1 MKTVLWGKWVFGMVA
16 GIILSGCGAEAAK
29 TELPEPGNQEKEQEL
44 QIAFLADIHLHDFF
58 SAAENLEASEL
69 PVIADARTSD
79 QSTQGAQTPVLMRSM
94 QAQLNSTRLFNE
106 NYFVFRAALDEIAA
120 KGIKLVALPG
130 DFSDDGQ
137 PANVKALA
145 AILAEYSDK
154 YGMRFFAIT
163 GNHDP
168 VRPFSRAGGKKD
180 FLHRSGKEV
189 AVMSPDHPDC
199 LNKSAWQCSNALR
212 EWGYVDIMETLKSQ
226 GFSPSSQDVLYETPF
241 GTADVAKRGW
251 RWCDPESKS
260 RESNSTEESGKSC
273 IFMPDASYLVEPV
286 EGLWLLAIDANVYT
300 PKGMVSSREF
310 NGSGNAGYNALVDYK
325 PELLD
330 WIAGVVKRAEEHN
343 KRLIAFSHFP
353 MADFYDNTRKQL
365 AELFGDTGMQLKRMP
380 SASTTQIL
388 SDLGLRLHMAGHM
401 HLYDIAQPEDTGG
414 LVNVQVPSL
423 AAYQPGYSVVTL
435 SNDGSTQVDTI
446 IQQQVARFDTLFP
459 VYAKEWQYRNQAG
472 LMNWDKTILD
482 APDYLHFTDAH
493 LKEVV
498 RQRYVGREWPQPL
511 ATFIQSKTVGDA
523 LETLVCGN
531 VGRVTDAALLAM
543 PAITLAN
550 DYYRMR
556 NAGQFADLG
565 GREIVYERLRD
576 ATLHCELPETALLHT
591 HLVRRF
597 VELLSDVAVSR
608 DVTSITVKGI

>member
-1 MKTVLWGKWVFGMVA
+1 MKFPVIFLLLISLA
-16 GIILSGCGAEAAK
+16 GCGTDKSPSEQNK
-29 TELPEPGNQEKEQEL
+29 TAGNTPATV

-58 SAAENLEASEL
+58 AAAKDLDASEL
-69 PVIADARTSD
+69 PLIADFPTSGNGM
-79 QSTQGAQTPVLMRSM
+79 QGAQTPVLMRSM

-145 AILAEYSDK
+145 DILAEYSGK

-212 EWGYVDIMETLKSQ
+212 EWGYADIMETLKSQ

-241 GTADVAKRGW
+241 GTADVSKRGW
-251 RWCDPESKS
+251 RWCDPGNGS
-260 RESNSTEESGKSC
+260 EESDTAENSNTTDENGESC

-300 PKGMVSSREF
+300 PKGKVSSLEF

-325 PELLD
+325 PELID
-330 WIAGVVKRAEEHN
+330 WIAGVVKRAEEQN

-353 MADFYDNTRKQL
+353 MADFYDNTQKQL

-380 SASTTQIL
+380 SASTTQLL

-435 SNDGSTQVDTI
+435 NNDGSAQVDTI
-446 IQQQVARFDTLFP
+446 IQQQVDRFDTLFP
-459 VYAKEWQYRNQAG
+459 VYAKEWQYRKQAG
-472 LMNWDKTILD
+472 LINWDNTILD
-482 APDYLHFTDAH
+482 APDYLRFTDAH

-498 RQRYVGREWPQPL
+498 RQRYVGREWPKPL
-511 ATFIQSKTVGDA
+511 ATFIQSQTVGDA
-523 LETLVCGN
+523 LEMLVCDN
-531 VGRVTDAALLAM
+531 VRRVTDEGLLTM

-550 DYYRMR
+550 DYYRIR

-565 GREIVYERLRD
+565 GREVVYERLSD
-576 ATLHCELPETALLHT
+576 ASLHCELPEAAPVQSQQ
-591 HLVRRF
+591 VRHF

-608 DVTSITVKGI
+608 DVTSITVKGV